1 MVFDN
6 NNNNVTSMYDYFQIN
21 ANIYIYIYINANKM
35 LILAHKLA
43 YHYTLA
49 THVSLLKA
57 STYPFIAYYLC
68 TI

>member
-1 MVFDN
+1 MVFD
-6 NNNNVTSMYDYFQIN
+6 NNNNVTSMYDYFQT
-21 ANIYIYIYINANKM
+21 NANKYIVFKNANKI

-49 THVSLLKA
+49 TLLKA
-57 STYPFIAYYLC
+57 FTFPFIVYHLC